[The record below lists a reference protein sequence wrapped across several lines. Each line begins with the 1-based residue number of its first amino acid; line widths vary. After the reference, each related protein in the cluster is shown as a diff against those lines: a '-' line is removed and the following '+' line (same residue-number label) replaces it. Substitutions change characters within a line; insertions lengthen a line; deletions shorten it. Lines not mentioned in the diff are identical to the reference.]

1 MASTVARNRHG
12 FSRIEV
18 CVVLIILALLAALG
32 IPAIQSARESARQ
45 TQCKNTLK
53 QLALALHNYHDTM
66 GAFPYGC
73 IGNPDLPPEKRWS
86 WYLCLGNYWGHYGT
100 PIIDYDRP
108 WDDPAL
114 RPLKL
119 RTWRN
124 GPFEEFDVPL
134 VPFTA
139 IKCPNGTRNVYSDGQ
154 PLTDYVGTAGIVP
167 DGAFLPRNSDRAGVW
182 AYNECRS
189 FTDVKDGVSTTLIAI
204 ETSIRNGC
212 WLAGG
217 LATVRDYSP
226 DDTPIGHG
234 EQFGGLHHGGGMAVF
249 VDGHVDFLADATSPE
264 VLSSLLTIAGSETV
278 AESAVV
284 SP

>member
-1 MASTVARNRHG
+1 MNRSCRTAGLEIETSLAASRLTWSFAVNCHPRTEMNSTVARYRHG
-12 FSRIEV
+12 FSRIEA

-108 WDDPAL
+108 WDDPSL

-119 RTWRN
+119 HTW
-124 GPFEEFDVPL
+124 
-134 VPFTA
+134 
-139 IKCPNGTRNVYSDGQ
+139 
-154 PLTDYVGTAGIVP
+154 
-167 DGAFLPRNSDRAGVW
+167 
-182 AYNECRS
+182 
-189 FTDVKDGVSTTLIAI
+189 VSVHQ
-204 ETSIRNGC
+204 N
-212 WLAGG
+212 
-217 LATVRDYSP
+217 
-226 DDTPIGHG
+226 HN
-234 EQFGGLHHGGGMAVF
+234 
-249 VDGHVDFLADATSPE
+249 
-264 VLSSLLTIAGSETV
+264 
-278 AESAVV
+278 
-284 SP
+284 